1 MKGGDFVINDNIKEL
16 RENILNLSQETF
28 ATEIGLKRN
37 TISLIENGKRN
48 PSDRTI
54 NDICYTFNVNE
65 EWLREGKGDVFS
77 KNLSDEQIAYISARI
92 LNSDDE
98 LLKQTFY
105 KLCKLDKKYLK
116 MVKNVLD
123 TLIDE

>member
-1 MKGGDFVINDNIKEL
+1 MINDNIKEL
-16 RENILNLSQETF
+16 REEILNLSQEAF
-28 ATEIGLKRN
+28 ANEIGLKRN

-65 EWLREGKGDVFS
+65 DWLKEKKGDVFS
-77 KNLSDEQIAYISARI
+77 KNPSDEQIAYISAKL

-116 MVKNVLD
+116 MIENILD
-123 TLIDE
+123 TLSE

>member
-1 MKGGDFVINDNIKEL
+1 MINDNIKEL

-65 EWLREGKGDVFS
+65 EWLRERKGDVFS